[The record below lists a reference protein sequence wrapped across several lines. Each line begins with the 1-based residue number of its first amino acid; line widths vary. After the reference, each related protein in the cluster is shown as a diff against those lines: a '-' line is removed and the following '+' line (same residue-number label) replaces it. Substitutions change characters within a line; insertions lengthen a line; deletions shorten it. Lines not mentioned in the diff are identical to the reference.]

1 MFISYLVLHMSTSS
15 VVTIIEGFVS
25 DLLSILYGVIPEI
38 LAGVAVLTGIYLG
51 VRYVRR
57 WIFSSAR

>member
-1 MFISYLVLHMSTSS
+1 MSTSS

>member
-1 MFISYLVLHMSTSS
+1 MSTSS
-15 VVTIIEGFVS
+15 VVTLIENFVT
-25 DLLSILYGVIPEI
+25 DLLAILYGVIPEI
-38 LAGVAVLTGIYLG
+38 LTGVAILTGIYLG